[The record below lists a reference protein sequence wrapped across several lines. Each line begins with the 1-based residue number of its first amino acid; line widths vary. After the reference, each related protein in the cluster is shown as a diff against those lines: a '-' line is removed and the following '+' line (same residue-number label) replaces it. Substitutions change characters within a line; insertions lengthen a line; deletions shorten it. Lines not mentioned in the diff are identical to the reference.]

1 MRQQFSIT
9 YNDGTTVTAVAGLAD
24 QVAFE
29 REFDRS
35 IAELA
40 SNFRITD
47 ICWLAWH
54 GLKRKDAA
62 NVPDFDT
69 WVETVDSVDAV
80 EDDGIVPL
88 ETAPPIG

>member
-1 MRQQFSIT
+1 MRQQFKIT
-9 YNDGTTVTAVAGLAD
+9 YLDGNTVSSTAGLGD
-24 QVAFE
+24 QVAYE

-54 GLKRKDAA
+54 GLKRADGS
-62 NVPDFDT
+62 VGDFDE
-69 WVETVDSVDAV
+69 WIDTVDTVEAVDD
-80 EDDGIVPL
+80 EGIVPL
-88 ETAPPIG
+88 ETSQPTG

>member
-1 MRQQFSIT
+1 VRQQFKIT
-9 YNDGTTVTAVAGLAD
+9 YLDGNTVNASAGLAD
-24 QVAFE
+24 QVAYE

-54 GLKRKDAA
+54 GLKRGDGSVAE
-62 NVPDFDT
+62 FDT
-69 WVETVDSVDAV
+69 WIDTVETVEAL
-80 EDDGIVPL
+80 EDEGIVPL
-88 ETAPPIG
+88 ETAQHTG

>member
-9 YNDGTTVTAVAGLAD
+9 YNDGTTVTSTASLAD

-47 ICWLAWH
+47 VCWLAWH
-54 GLKRKDAA
+54 GLKRAGG
-62 NVPDFDT
+62 NVGDFDVWIENVDT
-69 WVETVDSVDAV
+69 VEAA
-80 EDDGIVPL
+80 EDEGIVPL
-88 ETAPPIG
+88 ETSQPTG

>member
-1 MRQQFSIT
+1 MRQQFKIT
-9 YNDGTTVTAVAGLAD
+9 YLDGRTVQASSGLAE

-47 ICWLAWH
+47 ICWLAWR
-54 GLKRKDAA
+54 GLKRAEPGVA
-62 NVPDFDT
+62 DFDT
-69 WVETVDSVDAV
+69 WIETVETVEVMDD
-80 EDDGIVPL
+80 EDMVPL
-88 ETAPPIG
+88 ETAAPIG

>member
-1 MRQQFSIT
+1 VRQTFKVT
-9 YNDGTTVTAVAGLAD
+9 YFDGSVVESVAGLGD

-29 REFDRS
+29 REFDKS

-54 GLKRKDAA
+54 GLRRKSPQTQEFDA
-62 NVPDFDT
+62 
-69 WVETVDSVDAV
+69 WVETVETV
-80 EDDGIVPL
+80 EVVDDGDIVPL
-88 ETAPPIG
+88 ETAAPTG

>member
-1 MRQQFSIT
+1 MRQQFKIT
-9 YNDGTTVTAVAGLAD
+9 YLDGNTVNATAGLGD
-24 QVAFE
+24 QVAYE
-29 REFDRS
+29 KAFDRS

-54 GLKRKDAA
+54 GLKRVDG
-62 NVPDFDT
+62 NVGEFDDWIDT
-69 WVETVDSVDAV
+69 VETVEAV

-88 ETAPPIG
+88 EISQPTG